1 MNINAT
7 LFGQAITFAIFIWF
21 TMKFVWP
28 PIMAAMNEREK
39 TIADGLAAAKKGEE
53 SLEEARKVI
62 QGEMAHARTK
72 MSEIIEHAHK
82 RGDAIIKEAQ
92 EKAVLEGQRLYEAAQ
107 QRIAQE
113 MDEARLSLRGEV
125 INIAMATAEK
135 LMHRSLDSNAQRE
148 LLDKV
153 VGEL

>member
-21 TMKFVWP
+21 TMTFVWP
-28 PIMAAMNEREK
+28 PIMKAMNDREK

-53 SLEEARKVI
+53 SLEEAQKVI
-62 QGEMAHARTK
+62 HAEMAQARTK
-72 MSEIIEHAHK
+72 MSEIIEHANK
-82 RGDAIIKEAQ
+82 RADVIIKEAQ
-92 EKAVLEGQRLYEAAQ
+92 EKAILEGQRLYEAAQ
-107 QRIAQE
+107 ARIAQE
-113 MDEARLSLRGEV
+113 MDEARLSLRAEV
-125 INIAMATAEK
+125 INIAMASAEK
-135 LMHRSLDSNAQRE
+135 LMRRTLDTSAHRE

>member
-28 PIMAAMNEREK
+28 PIVQAIHDREK
-39 TIADGLAAAKKGEE
+39 TIADGLAAAKKGQQELQQAEE
-53 SLEEARKVI
+53 KVHAELAKARHK
-62 QGEMAHARTK
+62 AN
-72 MSEIIEHAHK
+72 EIIDLAHQ
-82 RGDAIIKEAQ
+82 RAEDIVRDAQ
-92 EKAVLEGQRLYEAAQ
+92 DKAILEGQRLLTAAQ
-107 QRIAQE
+107 ARIGQE
-113 MDEARLSLRGEV
+113 EIQARQKLRAEV
-125 INIAMATAEK
+125 VDIAMASTKK
-135 LMHRSLDSNAQRE
+135 LIGRALDDQAHRE